1 MARRFRGLDSTPKT
15 SGDESI
21 SLTVALLA
29 VFVCPS
35 CWTCLLQLKRVC
47 FFDIDFSKFGG

>member
-1 MARRFRGLDSTPKT
+1 MARRFLGLDSTPKT